1 MVLLTEY
8 HDGGGKK
15 TGSAGSALKTLQKD
29 VDAVTEHVM
38 FLVLFNCRL

>member
-15 TGSAGSALKTLQKD
+15 QLAGSALKTLQKD
-29 VDAVTEHVM
+29 VDAVTEHLM
-38 FLVLFNCRL
+38 FLVLF